1 MNAIPFLLGRCTGR
15 FVVDLNAVIEVH
27 LQGFRHR
34 PSSPCGSMLGMQR
47 ARSLILEKLC
57 RQDEAA
63 EAREKSLIQPEPC
76 PITPYASFHEKLGNL
91 PMIPQ

>member
-34 PSSPCGSMLGMQR
+34 PSSPCGSMLVMQR
-47 ARSLILEKLC
+47 ARSLILEKLG

-91 PMIPQ
+91 PIIPQ